1 MTIQQQWSRLF
12 APSQLLLTD
21 VPGLLQPMDPDAIDC
36 QTAMYCN
43 HYPSWECK
51 AYREGTLRRI
61 AHTDFEVLTLLFQR
75 QGELPNARTTQHAAR
90 IMLLMNVRHRE
101 VVIVACI
108 NLSKLV
114 HAAHMTRDC
123 HAPDRL
129 LSALFFG

>member
-1 MTIQQQWSRLF
+1 
-12 APSQLLLTD
+12 
-21 VPGLLQPMDPDAIDC
+21 MDPNAIDC

-43 HYPSWECK
+43 HYPSWERK

-101 VVIVACI
+101 VVIVDCI
-108 NLSKLV
+108 KLSKLV
-114 HAAHMTRDC
+114 HAALMTRAC
-123 HAPDRL
+123 HEPDRL